1 MNLCINLLHS
11 QVTKATNLSIKVV
24 EDEEMYEENDYMND
38 YDHMMNDNYDYMT
51 TEYYEDHQDEYSPVT
66 ER

>member
-1 MNLCINLLHS
+1 
-11 QVTKATNLSIKVV
+11 
-24 EDEEMYEENDYMND
+24 MYEEDDYMND